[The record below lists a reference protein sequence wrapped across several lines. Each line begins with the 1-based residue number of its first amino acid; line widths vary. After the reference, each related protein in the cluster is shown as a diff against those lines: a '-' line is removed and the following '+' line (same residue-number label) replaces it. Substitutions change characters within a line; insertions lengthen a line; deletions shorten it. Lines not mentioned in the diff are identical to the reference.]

1 MRYEKELMRD
11 RMSELERENTKLK
24 AINQRLK
31 EEIFGQCKSE
41 EDDRSEV
48 ERRDQEAEDVLE
60 TMRSVRAA
68 RIKSGGTRKKVIV
81 KNKRVPRTAR
91 IRS

>member
-1 MRYEKELMRD
+1 MRD

-48 ERRDQEAEDVLE
+48 ERRDREAEDVLE
-60 TMRSVRAA
+60 AIRTVRAA
-68 RIKSGGTRKKVIV
+68 RIKSSGTRKKVIV

>member
-1 MRYEKELMRD
+1 VRYEKELMRD

-31 EEIFGQCKSE
+31 EEIFGQYKSE
-41 EDDRSEV
+41 EDERSEV

>member
-1 MRYEKELMRD
+1 MRD

-31 EEIFGQCKSE
+31 EEIFGQRKSE

>member
-1 MRYEKELMRD
+1 MRYKNELLRD

-31 EEIFGQCKSE
+31 EEIFGQRKSE

-68 RIKSGGTRKKVIV
+68 RIKSGETRKKVIV

>member
-1 MRYEKELMRD
+1 
-11 RMSELERENTKLK
+11 MSELERENTKLK

-31 EEIFGQCKSE
+31 EEIFGQRKSE